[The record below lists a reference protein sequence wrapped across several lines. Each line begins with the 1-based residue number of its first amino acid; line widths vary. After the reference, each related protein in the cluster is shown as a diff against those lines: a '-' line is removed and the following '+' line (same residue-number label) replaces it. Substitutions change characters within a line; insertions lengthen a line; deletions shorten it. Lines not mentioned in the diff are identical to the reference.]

1 MAHPF
6 ERLLL
11 ATEHTEFDRGAETIA
26 FALAARCGL
35 PLAAVLPLV
44 SNAAYEAEMPA
55 LAARADAEAGAR
67 ADALEAE
74 AARAGVALALRVRRG
89 EEPFEQIV
97 AEARERGADLIV
109 ARRRGR
115 RGFLAQLMFGEMVGK
130 VVAHAPCSVLLCP
143 RAAAMW
149 QRRVLVGVDPQ
160 ASAAGSVEL
169 AARIAAA
176 CGIGLQ
182 VVAVAE
188 GKGAHAAAAS
198 ALAAAV
204 ARAAPL
210 VADVAGEF
218 RTGRPHEG
226 LIAAAT
232 ACSADLIV
240 VDRHVQPL
248 PGRAWIGGTTQ
259 KVIGLAEGPVLV
271 HVPSA
276 AGAP

>member
-35 PLAAVLPLV
+35 PLAGVMPLV
-44 SNAAYEAEMPA
+44 SNAEYEAQMPA

-67 ADALEAE
+67 ADAVEAE
-74 AARAGVALALRVRRG
+74 AQRAGVALTLRVRRG
-89 EEPFEQIV
+89 DEPFEQIV

-115 RGFLAQLMFGEMVGK
+115 RGFLAKLMFGEMVGK

-149 QRRVLVGVDPQ
+149 RRRVLVGIDPQ
-160 ASAAGSVEL
+160 AAAAGTVEL
-169 AARIAAA
+169 AARIAAE

-182 VVAVAE
+182 LVAVAE
-188 GKGAHAAAAS
+188 NPAARAAADAV
-198 ALAAAV
+198 LADAR

-210 VADVAGEF
+210 VADVAGEV
-218 RTGRPHEG
+218 RSGRPHEG
-226 LIAAAT
+226 LVAAAA
-232 ACSADLIV
+232 ACGADLIV
-240 VDRHVQPL
+240 VGRHVRPM
-248 PGRAWIGGTTQ
+248 PGRAWIGGTAQ

-271 HVPSA
+271 HVSGA
-276 AGAP
+276 AAAP